1 MRETMNDADISIKRV
16 KVKDSTEFCVEW
28 PEIRED
34 QLAQHEHDQSG
45 AEEEKLEPE
54 GEVW

>member
-28 PEIRED
+28 PEVRED
-34 QLAQHEHDQSG
+34 QLA
-45 AEEEKLEPE
+45 
-54 GEVW
+54 